1 MKFDLIAFDA
11 DDTLWHTEIYYRAV
25 EQQFLD
31 ILSNYGIQDREKA
44 LADFHRIEVDNLAD
58 FGYGIKGFVL
68 SLIEAAVAITGGE
81 VRGADV
87 QAIVE
92 LGRGMVRHEINFLP
106 GVEVTVASL
115 AQTHPLALVTKGDLM
130 DQERKIAVSGL
141 GRYFRNIEIL
151 SDKTPET
158 YAVLFAR
165 MKTDPT
171 RILMIGNSLRSDI
184 LPVLALGG
192 WAVHVPYAS
201 TWAHENAGEVPQDAS
216 ARFFELPDLGELPTL
231 VQRIENNAR

>member
-11 DDTLWHTEIYYRAV
+11 DDTLWHTETFYRAV

-31 ILSNYGIQDREKA
+31 LLAKYGISDREEA
-44 LADFHRIEVDNLAD
+44 LARFHRIEVDNLPD

-68 SLIEAAVAITGGE
+68 SLIEAAVAITGGA
-81 VRGADV
+81 VSGADV
-87 QAIVE
+87 QAIVD
-92 LGRGMVRHEINFLP
+92 LGRGMVRHEIKFLP
-106 GVEVTVASL
+106 GVEKAVASL

-141 GRYFRNIEIL
+141 ERHFRNIEIV
-151 SDKTPET
+151 SDKTSET
-158 YAVLFAR
+158 YTALFAR
-165 MKTDPT
+165 MQTDPA

-201 TWAHENAGEVPQDAS
+201 TWAHENTGEVPQEAL
-216 ARFFELPDLGELPTL
+216 ARFFELPDLRELPAL
-231 VQRIENNAR
+231 VEKIENGG